1 MQLIHELLSRY
12 TRLMPP
18 DMVVRKRLVQI
29 LSEELRRDVQEKD
42 IRIIGPVAYC
52 SFDSV
57 FKNAVFL
64 KKDVL
69 LQRLE
74 QELGKKIL
82 KDIQ

>member
-12 TRLMPP
+12 TKLVPP
-18 DMVVRKRLVQI
+18 DTAVRKRLASI
-29 LSEELRRDVQEKD
+29 LSEELHREVQEKD

-57 FKNAVFL
+57 LKNAVFL
-64 KKDVL
+64 KKDAL